1 MDNNELI
8 KMLNRDLAD
17 EHAAI
22 LRYLV
27 HGYEEGEDTPIGAS
41 LLSRAR
47 EEMWHMH
54 WLGMIIGGLGGE
66 PDLKPAPYPF
76 DPSNRATIFKSYVD
90 YELKLIP
97 HYQDE
102 AGSVSDEHIRRV
114 LYREAWESEIHAK
127 KFEKILKKLK
137 PDEASGKPANKNNLP
152 PEFAEMLQKT
162 VMNKYTQMLQ
172 RIRTAWVFQKD
183 AMTGWQI
190 MDFSM
195 TKMKQ
200 LAHVSE
206 EVAANGLK
214 PNLKTDKPFEGA
226 SVAEALNNA
235 VDDIQKSRLDYTALN
250 SEKEM
255 AKHAG
260 LAGNIGL
267 ALKQEEYEAAEIK
280 EWIGRLIS
288 G

>member
-8 KMLNRDLAD
+8 QMLNRDLAD

-27 HGYEEGEDTPIGAS
+27 HGYQEGEDTPIGAS

-54 WLGMIIGGLGGE
+54 WLGMIIGDLGGE

-76 DPSNRATIFKSYVD
+76 DPSNRATIFQSYVD
-90 YELKLIP
+90 YEKKLIP
-97 HYQDE
+97 HYQNE
-102 AGSVSDEHIRRV
+102 AGKVKDAHIRRV
-114 LYREAWESEIHAK
+114 LDREAWESEIHAR
-127 KFEKILKKLK
+127 KFDKILKKLK
-137 PDEASGKPANKNNLP
+137 PDEASGKPGGENRLP
-152 PEFAEMLQKT
+152 VEFVNTLQEIIK
-162 VMNKYTQMLQ
+162 NKYTQMLQ
-172 RIRTAWVFQKD
+172 RIRSAWVFQKD
-183 AMTGWQI
+183 AMIGWQL

-206 EVAANGLK
+206 EVAAAGINPMLK
-214 PNLKTDKPFEGA
+214 LDKSDLSV
-226 SVAEALNNA
+226 SVAEALKNA
-235 VDDIQKSRLDYTALN
+235 LEDLQKSRMEYITLQAG
-250 SEKEM
+250 EEI

-260 LAGNIGL
+260 LANNIEL
-267 ALKQEEYEAAEIK
+267 ALNQEEYETSEMK
-280 EWIGRLIS
+280 EWLNRYIRQ
-288 G
+288 

>member
-8 KMLNRDLAD
+8 QMLNRDLAD

-54 WLGMIIGGLGGE
+54 WLGMIIGRLGGE

-76 DPSNRATIFKSYVD
+76 DPSNRVTIFQSYVD
-90 YELKLIP
+90 YEKKLIP
-97 HYQDE
+97 HYQAE
-102 AGSVSDEHIRRV
+102 AGRVTDEHIKRV
-114 LYREAWESEIHAK
+114 LYREAWESEVHAR
-127 KFEKILKKLK
+127 KFDKILRKLT
-137 PDEASGKPANKNNLP
+137 PDEASGKPGGENKLP
-152 PEFAEMLQKT
+152 VEFVNTLQGIIK
-162 VMNKYTQMLQ
+162 NKYTQMLQ

-183 AMTGWQI
+183 AMLGWQI

-206 EVAANGLK
+206 EVAANGIK
-214 PNLKTDKPFEGA
+214 PNLKTDRSVA
-226 SVAEALNNA
+226 SVSVAEALKNA
-235 VDDIQKSRLDYTALN
+235 VEDLQKSRLDYTAIQT
-250 SEKEM
+250 EKEM

-260 LAGNIGL
+260 LANNIEL
-267 ALKQEEYEAAEIK
+267 ALKQEEYEASEMK
-280 EWIGRLIS
+280 EWLKR
-288 G
+288 

>member
-1 MDNNELI
+1 
-8 KMLNRDLAD
+8 MLNRDLAD

-54 WLGMIIGGLGGE
+54 WLGMIIGRLGGE

-76 DPSNRATIFKSYVD
+76 DPSNRETIFKSYVD

-97 HYQDE
+97 HYQNE
-102 AGSVSDEHIRRV
+102 AGRVSDEHIKRV
-114 LYREAWESEIHAK
+114 LCREAWESEIHAK

-137 PDEASGKPANKNNLP
+137 PEEASGKAVNEKKLP
-152 PEFAEMLQKT
+152 PEFADMLQKT
-162 VMNKYTQMLQ
+162 VKHKYTQMLQ

-183 AMTGWQI
+183 AMLGWQI

-214 PNLKTDKPFEGA
+214 PDLKAAWPVVGA
-226 SVAEALNNA
+226 SVAEALKNA
-235 VDDIQKSRLDYTALN
+235 VEDIRKSSLN
-250 SEKEM
+250 YATLQSEKET

-260 LAGNIGL
+260 LAGNIAL
-267 ALKQEEYEAAEIK
+267 ALKQEEYEADEIK
-280 EWIGRLIS
+280 EWAGRLIS
-288 G
+288 E